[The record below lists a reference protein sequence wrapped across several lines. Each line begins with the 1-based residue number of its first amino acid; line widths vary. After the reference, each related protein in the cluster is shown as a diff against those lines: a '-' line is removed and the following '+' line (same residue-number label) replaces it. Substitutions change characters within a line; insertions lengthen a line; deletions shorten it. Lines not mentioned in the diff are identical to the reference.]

1 MTDEKGRLTAHQL
14 PRLTVANASSNA
26 ICVSC
31 LSAAV
36 HEIVR
41 VFFGRLGDAF
51 TQLLAA
57 RALCR
62 GPLQLITRK
71 KRQDPQMRFADW

>member
-31 LSAAV
+31 LSQLAL
-36 HEIVR
+36 IVQ